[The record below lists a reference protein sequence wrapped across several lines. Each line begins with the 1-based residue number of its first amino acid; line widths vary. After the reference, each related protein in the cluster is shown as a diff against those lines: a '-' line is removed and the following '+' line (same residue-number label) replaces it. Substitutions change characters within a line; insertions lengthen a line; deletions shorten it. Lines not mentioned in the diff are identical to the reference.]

1 LDVEKHDTYG
11 GTEPSQIKTPNPYDT
26 RLEVLNALLQVP
38 SSVALVFTPFV
49 MDQMQRMS
57 QMSGGGACPYVACH
71 FDTGNM

>member
-1 LDVEKHDTYG
+1 MTSVSKCSSDNV
-11 GTEPSQIKTPNPYDT
+11 
-26 RLEVLNALLQVP
+26 LLQVP

-57 QMSGGGACPYVACH
+57 QMSGGGACPYVACP